1 LGRFTGIDAGNAYIL
16 KGDVFLVK
24 SIRSPFMGKM
34 MKKGSILF
42 LLLFI
47 IILSACSASDTGLTA
62 GETVTPLL
70 AADPLQVA
78 AQCTAQSA
86 ESVDYAQPGDWIA
99 GAVEGYAVTMV
110 EYSDFQCPS
119 CAGFQPVLDAILK
132 EFPGDIRFI
141 YRHFSVG
148 TFDKSNLAAQA
159 AEAAGLQGEFWGMHG
174 TLFNKQ
180 EVWADLPIEDF
191 EVWLVGEALTLGLD
205 PERFAEDLNSSEVVD
220 WVAQAQADA
229 LDLGL
234 TNTPT
239 IMFDGQQ
246 LPIFFQTFDDI
257 VIWLKYQM
265 IPLGRLNEKKFSRCP
280 EMAID
285 PEKQYTA
292 TLHTEKGD
300 IVVALYPDVA
310 PFAVNNFIFLA
321 EKGFYDDN
329 TFHRVV
335 AGQIAQ
341 SGDPSGTSMGNPG
354 YFFSIEISPDLLFDR
369 PGLLAMANF
378 DPYSNGS
385 QFFISMIANQDW
397 DGHYTIFGEVIEG
410 MDVVENLT
418 PRNPAADLYTPGDAL
433 YEITIEEK

>member
-1 LGRFTGIDAGNAYIL
+1 
-16 KGDVFLVK
+16 
-24 SIRSPFMGKM
+24 
-34 MKKGSILF
+34 MKKGLILF
-42 LLLFI
+42 LLLFLI
-47 IILSACSASDTGLTA
+47 ALSGCSASDAGLVA

-70 AADPLQVA
+70 AVDPLQAA

-86 ESVDYAQPGDWIA
+86 EPVDYAQSGDWIT
-99 GAVEGYAVTMV
+99 GATEGYAITMV
-110 EYSDFQCPS
+110 EYGDFQCPS
-119 CAGFQPVLDAILK
+119 CAGFQPVVDELLK

-141 YRHFSVG
+141 YRYFTVG
-148 TFDKSNLAAQA
+148 TYDKSSLAAQA
-159 AEAAGLQGEFWGMHG
+159 AEAAGLQGDFWGMHG
-174 TLFNKQ
+174 ILFDKQ
-180 EVWADLPIEDF
+180 EDWIDLSLDEF
-191 EVWLVGEALTLGLD
+191 ETWLVAEADTLGLD
-205 PERFAEDLNSSEVVD
+205 PDRFAEDLNGSEVVD
-220 WVAQAQADA
+220 RVAQVQADA

-246 LPIFFQTFDDI
+246 LPIYFQTFDDI
-257 VIWLKYQM
+257 VVWLKYQM

-280 EMAID
+280 EMSID
-285 PEKQYTA
+285 QEKQYTA

-321 EKGFYDDN
+321 ENGFYDDT

-341 SGDPSGTSMGNPG
+341 GGDPSGTSMGNPG
-354 YFFSIEISPDLLFDR
+354 YLFSIETSPDLLFDR

-385 QFFISMIANQDW
+385 QFFISMIANPDW
-397 DGHYTIFGEVIEG
+397 DGNYTIFGEVIEG
-410 MDVVENLT
+410 MDVVESLA
-418 PRNPAADLYTPGDAL
+418 PRDPQADFFMPGDAL
-433 YEITIEEK
+433 YEITIEER